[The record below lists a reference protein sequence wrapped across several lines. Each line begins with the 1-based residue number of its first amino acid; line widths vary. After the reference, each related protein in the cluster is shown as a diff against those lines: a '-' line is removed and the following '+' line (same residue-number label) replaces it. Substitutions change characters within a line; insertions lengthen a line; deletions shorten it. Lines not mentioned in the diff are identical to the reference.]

1 MDEAH
6 ETEALRVLPASG
18 LLVLNGVLFLTFATR
33 RFYTVQRT
41 LLAEQFPVIGRKL
54 MALLATTSLTT
65 VAALFVV
72 ADPGTTGLDWR
83 PDEWKQPGGGNQG
96 KHAAATDTA
105 PAAAPPA
112 PAK

>member
-72 ADPGTTGLDWR
+72 ADPGKQLDWR
-83 PDEWKQPGGGNQG
+83 PDEWKPGGKG
-96 KHAAATDTA
+96 KNAAAGTA
-105 PAAAPPA
+105 PAAAA
-112 PAK
+112 TAAK